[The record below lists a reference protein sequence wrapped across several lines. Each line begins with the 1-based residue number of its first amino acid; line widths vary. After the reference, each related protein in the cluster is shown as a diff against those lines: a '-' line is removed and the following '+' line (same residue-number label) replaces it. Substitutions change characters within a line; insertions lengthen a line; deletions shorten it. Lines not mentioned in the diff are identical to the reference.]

1 VKPENIKRIF
11 DPFFTT
17 RGDGVGLGLSITY
30 KIIERHNGSIQVL
43 SPPGSGAEF
52 AILLPLAA
60 QA

>member
-30 KIIERHNGSIQVL
+30 KIIERHNGSIQVA
-43 SPPGSGAEF
+43 SPPGGGAEF
-52 AILLPLAA
+52 DIVLPLAPPA
-60 QA
+60 